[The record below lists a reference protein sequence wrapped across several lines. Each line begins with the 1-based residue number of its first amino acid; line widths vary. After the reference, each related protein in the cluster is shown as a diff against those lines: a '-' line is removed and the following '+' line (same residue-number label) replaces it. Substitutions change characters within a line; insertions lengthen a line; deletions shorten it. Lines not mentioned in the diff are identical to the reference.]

1 MKRMLFGFALLGCGS
16 DPAVA
21 PDAAGPA
28 PCTADPV
35 GPLSLTSPSF
45 ASCAAIPAVNSCAGA
60 NTSPPLAWTGEPAGA
75 QSFAIVFT
83 DLSISLV
90 HWVIFDIPATS
101 TGLPAAVEHAY
112 EPGNVAGAHQTAGY
126 DGNTRGYLGPCP
138 PSPHTYQLALYALDV
153 AALPG
158 ASSQTTREDAA
169 GTIMSHQLAS
179 ATLTGTFTP

>member
-1 MKRMLFGFALLGCGS
+1 MQRMVLGLLVVGCGS
-16 DPAVA
+16 DPAMA
-21 PDAAGPA
+21 PDAASGPD
-28 PCTADPV
+28 CTVDPV

-45 ASCAAIPAVNSCAGA
+45 ASCAAIPAVNGCAGA
-60 NTSPPLAWTGEPAGA
+60 NTSPPLAWTGAPAGT

-101 TGLPAAVEHAY
+101 TALPAAVERAY
-112 EPGNVAGAHQTAGY
+112 APGNVAGAHQTTGY

-153 AALPG
+153 VALPD
-158 ASSQTTREDAA
+158 ASLQTTRAQAADA
-169 GTIMSHQLAS
+169 IMSHQLAT
-179 ATLTGTFTP
+179 ATLTGTFSP

>member
-1 MKRMLFGFALLGCGS
+1 MKRMLLGLALIGCGS

-21 PDAAGPA
+21 PDAAGGPA
-28 PCTADPV
+28 CTIDPV

-60 NTSPPLAWTGEPAGA
+60 NTSPPLAWTGAPVGT

-90 HWVIFDIPATS
+90 HWVIFDIPATA
-101 TGLPAAVEHAY
+101 TGLPAAVESVYA
-112 EPGNVAGAHQTAGY
+112 PSNVAGAHQTTGY
-126 DGNTRGYLGPCP
+126 DRSTRGYLGPCP

-158 ASSQTTREDAA
+158 ASPQTTRADAA
-169 GTIMSHQLAS
+169 GAIMSHQLAS
-179 ATLTGTFTP
+179 STLTGTFTP